1 MTKKEFVTCDVEED
15 ETPAPKADA
24 GKKKNESPTKKTESK
39 PPAAKRPSPPGKAK
53 QQSIMNFFT
62 RK

>member
-1 MTKKEFVTCDVEED
+1 VEED
-15 ETPAPKADA
+15 ETPAPKADT

-39 PPAAKRPSPPGKAK
+39 PPATKRPSPPGKAK